1 MAHRTQITLTDEQYA
16 RLRAESAST
25 GSSIAELIRRA
36 VEQKYGALTIE
47 EKLAALDASFGA
59 WSEEPGEDRAAYL
72 ADLRGPGLGHRLERD
87 DALDRAS

>member
-36 VEQKYGALTIE
+36 VEQKYGALTGE

-59 WSEEPGEDRAAYL
+59 WSEAEGEDRAAYL
-72 ADLRGPGLGHRLERD
+72 RELRGPGLGHRLDREGV
-87 DALDRAS
+87 LDHAS